1 MKCKAVSR
9 DIIFPALFSNISC
22 MFLPWKTWPF
32 GSSKL
37 RKTLQEQ
44 KGSKGCKQKEWGT
57 LLVREA
63 CLSYGGKVSVPVCHQ
78 LVGCP
83 GGSSARGGKGK
94 QWAVVVFLLVFI
106 YFVYAEANGPKS
118 IELCVRTWSAAATTK
133 RHPGQSAVLFALFSL
148 KWRKG
153 HFSKLRRKQ
162 SK

>member
-22 MFLPWKTWPF
+22 MFLPWKTWSF
-32 GSSKL
+32 GSGKL

-44 KGSKGCKQKEWGT
+44 KGSKGCKQKEWGV

-63 CLSYGGKVSVPVCHQ
+63 CLSYGGEASLPACHQ

-83 GGSSARGGKGK
+83 GGSSAKGGKGK

-106 YFVYAEANGPKS
+106 YFVYAEANGLKS
-118 IELCVRTWSAAATTK
+118 IELCVRTWSSAATNT
-133 RHPGQSAVLFALFSL
+133 RYPGQSAVLFALFSL